1 MRLQNVRKTNLELSK
16 SNPIVY
22 FTQDESSG
30 AKSMRDDMPTSDELE
45 ETLLLVF
52 SKSKKLLRN
61 DEMLV
66 AVSNYLFLSP
76 KLHEIRRNDGR
87 SELKYRMAWARTH
100 AKEKGLIINKGK
112 SIWGLAK

>member
-1 MRLQNVRKTNLELSK
+1 MLGVKT
-16 SNPIVY
+16 
-22 FTQDESSG
+22 
-30 AKSMRDDMPTSDELE
+30 MRDDMPTSDELE
-45 ETLLLVF
+45 KTLLLLL
-52 SKSKKLLRN
+52 SKSNKLLNN

-76 KLHEIRRNDGR
+76 KLYEVRRNDGR

>member
-1 MRLQNVRKTNLELSK
+1 MLGVK
-16 SNPIVY
+16 
-22 FTQDESSG
+22 
-30 AKSMRDDMPTSDELE
+30 AMRDDMPTSGELE
-45 ETLLLVF
+45 KTLLLLL
-52 SKSKKLLRN
+52 SKSNKLMNN

-76 KLHEIRRNDGR
+76 KLYEVRRNDGR

>member
-1 MRLQNVRKTNLELSK
+1 
-16 SNPIVY
+16 
-22 FTQDESSG
+22 
-30 AKSMRDDMPTSDELE
+30 MRDDMPTSGELE
-45 ETLLLVF
+45 KTLLLLL
-52 SKSKKLLRN
+52 SKSNKLMNN

-76 KLHEIRRNDGR
+76 KLYEVRRNDGR

>member
-1 MRLQNVRKTNLELSK
+1 
-16 SNPIVY
+16 
-22 FTQDESSG
+22 
-30 AKSMRDDMPTSDELE
+30 MRDDMPTSGELE
-45 ETLLLVF
+45 KTLLLLL
-52 SKSKKLLRN
+52 SKSNKLLNN

-76 KLHEIRRNDGR
+76 KLYEVRRNDGR

>member
-1 MRLQNVRKTNLELSK
+1 MPTSGELEKTLLLLLSK
-16 SNPIVY
+16 SN
-22 FTQDESSG
+22 
-30 AKSMRDDMPTSDELE
+30 
-45 ETLLLVF
+45 
-52 SKSKKLLRN
+52 KLMNN

-76 KLHEIRRNDGR
+76 KLYEVRRNDGR

>member
-1 MRLQNVRKTNLELSK
+1 
-16 SNPIVY
+16 
-22 FTQDESSG
+22 
-30 AKSMRDDMPTSDELE
+30 MRDDMPTSSELE
-45 ETLLLVF
+45 KTLLLLL
-52 SKSKKLLRN
+52 SKSNKLLNN

-76 KLHEIRRNDGR
+76 KLYEVRRNDGR

>member
-1 MRLQNVRKTNLELSK
+1 
-16 SNPIVY
+16 
-22 FTQDESSG
+22 
-30 AKSMRDDMPTSDELE
+30 MRDDMPTSNELE
-45 ETLLLVF
+45 KTLLLLM
-52 SKSKKLLRN
+52 SKSNRLMN
-61 DEMLV
+61 NGEMLV

-76 KLHEIRRNDGR
+76 KLYEVRRNDGR

>member
-1 MRLQNVRKTNLELSK
+1 MLGVK
-16 SNPIVY
+16 
-22 FTQDESSG
+22 
-30 AKSMRDDMPTSDELE
+30 AMRDDMPTSDELE
-45 ETLLLVF
+45 KTLLLLL
-52 SKSKKLLRN
+52 SKSNKLLNN

-76 KLHEIRRNDGR
+76 KLYEVRRNDGR

>member
-1 MRLQNVRKTNLELSK
+1 MLGVK
-16 SNPIVY
+16 
-22 FTQDESSG
+22 
-30 AKSMRDDMPTSDELE
+30 AMRDDMPTSNELE
-45 ETLLLVF
+45 KTFLLLM
-52 SKSKKLLRN
+52 SKSNRLMN
-61 DEMLV
+61 NGEMLV

-76 KLHEIRRNDGR
+76 KLYEVRRNDGR